1 MQKCES
7 LIRVRQSRLAEA
19 SYMRYEMRKTH
30 IEGSWRKTHFLCVE
44 LRGKRTT
51 HFCVTYKYIYVRQ
64 PSLTCNKFLF
74 YISLFLT
81 PLLQREQTSR
91 WATTK
96 RHTFFPLFLL
106 GLRIGEQRGWFH
118 AAPCHV
124 RYHPSRHL
132 CLFPLLCRCHL
143 LVSWHFSYLFRFY
156 SLSNE
161 KRGNRCSRQ
170 KCKDAGTL
178 LLTPLPWTVVLG
190 TATNPYK
197 AQINE

>member
-96 RHTFFPLFLL
+96 RHTYFPPFPLGLTDRRTERVVSCRPMPRSLPSFSPFVPLSFALSVPSFSVLALFL
-106 GLRIGEQRGWFH
+106 
-118 AAPCHV
+118 
-124 RYHPSRHL
+124 S
-132 CLFPLLCRCHL
+132 FPLLL
-143 LVSWHFSYLFRFY
+143 I
-156 SLSNE
+156 E
-161 KRGNRCSRQ
+161 
-170 KCKDAGTL
+170 
-178 LLTPLPWTVVLG
+178 
-190 TATNPYK
+190 
-197 AQINE
+197 

>member
-1 MQKCES
+1 MYTHTAATCTSHAMVTSGTDLRADNTWAALDVLMSRTAPDYSAVTFVKRKKNNARPLRNNFPSRLLFFLRLTHNPPGKIPSKCVGRGKSNWNGNEDGTKNKTARGGWMQKCES

-81 PLLQREQTSR
+81 PLLQRE
-91 WATTK
+91 
-96 RHTFFPLFLL
+96 
-106 GLRIGEQRGWFH
+106 
-118 AAPCHV
+118 
-124 RYHPSRHL
+124 
-132 CLFPLLCRCHL
+132 
-143 LVSWHFSYLFRFY
+143 
-156 SLSNE
+156 
-161 KRGNRCSRQ
+161 
-170 KCKDAGTL
+170 
-178 LLTPLPWTVVLG
+178 
-190 TATNPYK
+190 
-197 AQINE
+197 